1 MSDLT
6 TCADSRSAISS
17 PESASGATPF
27 GLPDGLM
34 TDLFGLVP
42 VRANLSARQAK
53 DLDLMTS
60 GICGRTS
67 TGSSKSAA
75 LQQSLESKLQAKT
88 QALGSTL
95 FTLTWKDWTTPS
107 GLSRSRLRASVRR
120 TSATDFS
127 GWPTPTAAL
136 ADKGVRTFE
145 GGLIEAMR
153 NHGPDLAAAACLTGW
168 PTTTS
173 TDAVR
178 SPSQEFTTPNIT
190 LNHAAVL
197 SGWASPIA
205 RDHKG
210 ANEAENFMT
219 HNSRPLNEQVKLAGW
234 PTTTKSDGDG
244 GKGFRPGVS
253 MTGRMPDGRKVTMD
267 LSASVKLAMSHD
279 QPARLTASGEML
291 TGSCAGM
298 ASGGQLNPAH
308 SRWLMGLPP
317 EWDACAPT
325 ATPSTR
331 KRRESSSK
339 R

>member
-6 TCADSRSAISS
+6 TCVDSRSAISS

-27 GLPDGLM
+27 GSPDGLM

-53 DLDLMTS
+53 DLGLLTS
-60 GICGRTS
+60 GTYGRTS
-67 TGSSKSAA
+67 TGSSKSVA
-75 LQQSLESKLQAKT
+75 LQRSLESRLQAKT

-95 FTLTWKDWTTPS
+95 YTLTWKVWATPS
-107 GLSRSRLRASVRR
+107 GPSRFRLRASVRR
-120 TSATDFS
+120 TSGIDFS

-136 ADKGVRTFE
+136 AEKGVRTFE

-153 NHGPDLAAAACLTGW
+153 NHGPDLAAVACLTGW
-168 PTTTS
+168 PTTTA

-178 SPSQEFTTPNIT
+178 SPAQEFMTPNVT

-197 SGWASPIA
+197 
-205 RDHKG
+205 
-210 ANEAENFMT
+210 
-219 HNSRPLNEQVKLAGW
+219 AGW
-234 PTTTKSDGDG
+234 RTPTCQSPNSLRGNGQDPARRAEQGHTINLTDEVNWLKDN
-244 GKGFRPGVS
+244 P
-253 MTGRMPDGRKVTMD
+253 
-267 LSASVKLAMSHD
+267 H
-279 QPARLTASGEML
+279 PARLTASGEML

-298 ASGGQLNPAH
+298 ESGGQLNPAH
-308 SRWLMGLPP
+308 SRWLMGLPAV
-317 EWDACAPT
+317 WDDCAPT